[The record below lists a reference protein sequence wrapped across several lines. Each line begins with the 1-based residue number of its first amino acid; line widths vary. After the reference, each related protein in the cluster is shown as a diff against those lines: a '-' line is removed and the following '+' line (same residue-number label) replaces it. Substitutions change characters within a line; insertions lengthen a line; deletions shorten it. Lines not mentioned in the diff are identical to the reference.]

1 MNNNYYESEKRSSL
15 GKLVSVIGHEEN
27 VRNPKYPEL
36 DFEDFISECISEKQK
51 KNKKR
56 IRHKLGGRE

>member
-1 MNNNYYESEKRSSL
+1 MNNKYYESEKRSSL
-15 GKLVSVIGHEEN
+15 GKLAGVIGHEEN

-51 KNKKR
+51 RKKN
-56 IRHKLGGRE
+56 

>member
-1 MNNNYYESEKRSSL
+1 MNNKYYESEKRSSL
-15 GKLVSVIGHEEN
+15 GKLAGVIGHEEN

-51 KNKKR
+51 RIKKELD
-56 IRHKLGGRE
+56 IN